1 MKFTIALAQI
11 DPVLG
16 DMEHNIAVH
25 VDRVRNAEE
34 AGADLVVFP
43 ELSLTGYSV
52 KDMNW
57 DLAVNLNTGKDRL
70 APLLEASRT
79 VSVLAGG
86 IEESDSFHM
95 FNAAFL
101 FEEGTVR
108 SVHRKSYP
116 PTYGLFEEMRYFSSG
131 GTVRA
136 VNTRWGRLGVIICED
151 MWHLALPY
159 ILAYDGAS
167 VIVSLVASPTRLNGT
182 SESLAA
188 ATVNSENHRAYARLL
203 STYVAFCN
211 RVGYEDGV
219 NFWGGSEVVGPDGTI
234 IAAGRTFEEDL
245 VVATIDDNSIRRA
258 RRFSRH
264 FLDERM
270 GLVIAELTRIDKKR
284 KKDGDNR

>member
-11 DPVLG
+11 DPALG
-16 DMEHNIAVH
+16 DIERNIALH
-25 VDRVRNAEE
+25 VDRVREAEQR
-34 AGADLVVFP
+34 GADLVVFP

-57 DLAVNLNTGKDRL
+57 DLAVNINTGKNRF
-70 APLLEASRT
+70 APLLEASRS
-79 VSVLAGG
+79 VSIIAGG
-86 IEESDSFHM
+86 IEESESFHM
-95 FNAAFL
+95 YNAAFL

-108 SVHRKSYP
+108 SVHRKTYP

-131 GTVRA
+131 STVRA
-136 VNTRWGRLGVIICED
+136 VDTKCGRLGVIICED

-167 VIVSLVASPTRLNGT
+167 VIVSLVASPTRLSGT
-182 SESLAA
+182 DAPLAA
-188 ATVNSENHRAYARLL
+188 STVNSENHRAYARLL

-219 NFWGGSEVVGPDGTI
+219 NFWGGSEVVGPDGTV
-234 IAAGRTFEEDL
+234 IASGRTLEPDL
-245 VVATIDDNSIRRA
+245 VLATIDENMIRRA

-264 FLDERM
+264 FLDENS
-270 GLVIAELTRIDKKR
+270 GIVIAELTRIESKKKQGR
-284 KKDGDNR
+284 D